1 MRLYFNSLQVDLLKK
16 HTGPFLFC
24 FFTVMFLLLMQFLIL
39 HIDKLVG
46 KGLPLSVIL
55 ELIIT
60 NQAAMVV
67 LAVPMA
73 VLASTL
79 MAFGKFSE
87 LNELTALRASG
98 VSSLEMIKPVLMLGT
113 LMFVFMTWFSNEVV
127 PEANQKARSLF
138 IDIRLKKP
146 GFDLK
151 PNVFYDGID
160 GYTFLVKDINTET
173 DSLYD
178 VTLYQEAGKNRYRA
192 YITAEKGFL
201 KSENEETLTLFLHSG
216 ESTRFINTRR
226 SGNEL
231 IERSRFD
238 RYRLSFDLSELSF
251 SRSDPNNRG
260 NSDRTMRAQA
270 MLAVTDS
277 LNKEIDT
284 HIYQEHNFDRALKP
298 FIKGEK
304 RQSSESEQIK
314 SNTERWQ
321 PDSSYAPP
329 KSSKY
334 FITSYFTSFHQ
345 QNRTHENAIAQFRT
359 YKSSLENVLSNV
371 EWRKKRIAKF
381 LVEVHKKVSIPFA
394 CIVFVLIGAPIGILT
409 RKGNIGYAALISA
422 IILTFYWISII
433 QGEKLA
439 DRLFITPLQGMW
451 FSNILL
457 SLIGIYLIIHI
468 NTPIKINRLFYGNK
482 K

>member
-1 MRLYFNSLQVDLLKK
+1 MKFYFNSLQRDLLKK
-16 HTGPFLFC
+16 HVGPFLFC

-46 KGLPLSVIL
+46 KGLPFGVIL

-98 VSSLEMIKPVLMLGT
+98 VSSFNMIKPVLL
-113 LMFVFMTWFSNEVV
+113 LSFILFVFMTWFSNEVV

-146 GFDLK
+146 GFELK

-160 GYTFLVKDINTET
+160 GYTFLVKEMDPET
-173 DSLYD
+173 DSLYQ
-178 VTLYQEAGKNRYRA
+178 VTLYQEAAKNRYRA
-192 YITAEKGFL
+192 YITADTGLL
-201 KSENEETLTLFLHSG
+201 KSENEETLTLFLHDG

-226 SGNEL
+226 SGDEL

-238 RYRLSFDLSELSF
+238 KYRLSFDLSELSF
-251 SRSDPNNRG
+251 SRSNPNSRG

-277 LNKEIDT
+277 LTMEINT
-284 HIYQEHNFDRALKP
+284 QLSKTHNFDRILQPIIEDANLERNEAEQER
-298 FIKGEK
+298 IA
-304 RQSSESEQIK
+304 SERWEPDSTYHPP
-314 SNTERWQ
+314 SNT
-321 PDSSYAPP
+321 
-329 KSSKY
+329 KY
-334 FITSYFTSFHQ
+334 HITSFFNSFHQ
-345 QNRTHENAIAQFRT
+345 QNRTHENAISQFRN
-359 YKSSLENVLSNV
+359 YKSSLENVLTNV
-371 EWRKKRIAKF
+371 EWRKKRIA
-381 LVEVHKKVSIPFA
+381 KVSIPFA
-394 CIVFVLIGAPIGILT
+394 CIVFVLVGAPIGILT
-409 RKGNIGYAALISA
+409 RKGNIGYAALVSA

-439 DRLFITPLQGMW
+439 DRLFVTPFQGMW

-468 NTPIKINRLFYGNK
+468 NTPIKINRLFQRR
-482 K
+482 

>member
-1 MRLYFNSLQVDLLKK
+1 MRLKFNSLQLDLLKK

-98 VSSLEMIKPVLMLGT
+98 VSSFEMIKPVLMLGT
-113 LMFVFMTWFSNEVV
+113 LLFVFMTWFSNEVV

-160 GYTFLVKDINTET
+160 GYTFLVKHINTET

-192 YITAEKGFL
+192 YITAEKGLL

-226 SGNEL
+226 SGNEM

-238 RYRLSFDLSELSF
+238 QYRLSFDLSELSF

-270 MLAVTDS
+270 MLAVADS
-277 LNKEIDT
+277 LTKEIKSQ
-284 HIYQEHNFDRALKP
+284 INQEHNFDRALKP
-298 FIKGEK
+298 VIENTTRETNEPEK
-304 RQSSESEQIK
+304 LNI
-314 SNTERWQ
+314 NTERWQ
-321 PDSSYAPP
+321 ADSSYVPP
-329 KSSKY
+329 KGSKY
-334 FITSYFTSFHQ
+334 FTTSYFTSYHQ
-345 QNRTHENAIAQFRT
+345 QNRTHENSIAQFRT
-359 YKSSLENVLSNV
+359 YKSSLENVLSNI

-439 DRLFITPLQGMW
+439 DRLFITPFQGMW

-468 NTPIKINRLFYGNK
+468 NTPIKINRLFSKIK